1 MSLMN
6 NGANIK
12 QFQLIRFINENCSDD
27 HVISKI
33 SIVLRRDKIEAPY
46 YMDTKI
52 RLSSCID
59 RQDNG
64 IVHAMD
70 ILNHNRMHNLT
81 EDKYNEIKSLIA
93 DAFDNSHNPDQ
104 VKIFKEDKRLKIVLM
119 SKNDD
124 EFRNLF
130 KNYQELFDKIDNLID

>member
-1 MSLMN
+1 MTFMN
-6 NGANIK
+6 NNSNIK
-12 QFQLIRFINENCSDD
+12 QFQLIKFLNENCSDD

-33 SIVLRRDKIEAPY
+33 SIILRRDKIEAPY

-59 RQDNG
+59 NPENG
-64 IVHAMD
+64 LIHAMD
-70 ILNHNRMHNLT
+70 LLTHNRMYNLT
-81 EDKYNEIKSLIA
+81 ENSYNEIKSLI
-93 DAFDNSHNPDQ
+93 DENHESDQ
-104 VKIFKEDKRLKIVLM
+104 VNISKKDKHLKMVLT

-130 KNYQELFDKIDNLID
+130 KNYHELFDKIDNLVD

>member
-1 MSLMN
+1 MTLMN
-6 NGANIK
+6 NNANIK
-12 QFQLIRFINENCSDD
+12 QFQLIKFLNENCSDD

-33 SIVLRRDKIEAPY
+33 SIILRRDKIEAPY

-59 RQDNG
+59 NPENG
-64 IVHAMD
+64 LIHAMD
-70 ILNHNRMHNLT
+70 LLTHNRMYNLT
-81 EDKYNEIKSLIA
+81 EDNYNEIKSLI
-93 DAFDNSHNPDQ
+93 DENHESDQ
-104 VKIFKEDKRLKIVLM
+104 VKISKKDKQLKIVFT

-130 KNYQELFDKIDNLID
+130 KNYHELFD

>member
-1 MSLMN
+1 MTFMN
-6 NGANIK
+6 NNANIK
-12 QFQLIRFINENCSDD
+12 QFQLIKFLNENCSDD

-33 SIVLRRDKIEAPY
+33 SIILRRDKIEAPY

-59 RQDNG
+59 NPENG
-64 IVHAMD
+64 LIHAMD
-70 ILNHNRMHNLT
+70 LLTHNRMYNLT
-81 EDKYNEIKSLIA
+81 EDNYNEIKSLI
-93 DAFDNSHNPDQ
+93 DENHESDQ
-104 VKIFKEDKRLKIVLM
+104 VKISKKDKQLKIVFT

-130 KNYQELFDKIDNLID
+130 KNYHELFDKIDNMVD